1 MKYKNKLDE
10 IKSISTN
17 LLLNS
22 SYGNIITEQQRLND
36 TFTSTLDKIYT
47 ISKQPFSIQQSKP
60 LIKKIFSSLTQQE
73 LKYFKDRFPEIIRII
88 TINELNTNDNE
99 HSKNKREY
107 TFDTFKSL
115 CEFGI
120 SPEQYK
126 EGDSE
131 WLSNQRSTTQLKSQW
146 SI

>member
-1 MKYKNKLDE
+1 MKYNNKLEE
-10 IKSISTN
+10 IKSISTM

-22 SYGNIITEQQRLND
+22 HYGNIITEQERLD
-36 TFTSTLDKIYT
+36 DSFTSTLDKIYT
-47 ISKQPFSIQQSKP
+47 ISKQPFSPTQAKS
-60 LIKKIFSSLTQQE
+60 LIKKIFSNLTQQE

-120 SPEQYK
+120 FSEQY
-126 EGDSE
+126 EGDDSE
-131 WLSNQRSTTQLKSQW
+131 
-146 SI
+146 